1 MQERVKQQIMIKDRA
16 SVEVDA
22 VKNIRAFD
30 SDSVVIELTDG
41 RLIVEGE
48 DLKIESLDK
57 NAGKLHLTGEINA
70 VIYPKG
76 ISKKKGIFK

>member
-1 MQERVKQQIMIKDRA
+1 MQETVKQQVMIKDRVA
-16 SVEVDA
+16 VEVDA

-30 SDSVVIELTDG
+30 SGSVIVELNDG
-41 RLIVEGE
+41 RLIIEGE
-48 DLKIESLDK
+48 DLRIDSLDK

-76 ISKKKGIFK
+76 TRKKKGILK